1 MIGNAQEPNDDFA
14 SIQRESAATQSDQN
28 PALSI
33 AELSAQLTREKD
45 TRHEHYFWILLL
57 GFILL
62 DCHFIQSNNIA
73 APTIIF
79 VLELIMLHCLA
90 LKWGIDPYLV
100 LYDDIKSHF
109 YKYLDSTK
117 RG

>member
-1 MIGNAQEPNDDFA
+1 MKGSAQEPNDDFA
-14 SIQRESAATQSDQN
+14 SIEQESAAIYSDQN
-28 PALSI
+28 SALSI
-33 AELSAQLTREKD
+33 AELSAQLAREKD
-45 TRHEHYFWILLL
+45 TRHEHYFWILLI

-62 DCHFIQSNNIA
+62 DCHFIQSNNMA
-73 APTIIF
+73 APVAIF

-100 LYDDIKSHF
+100 LYDDIISHF
-109 YKYLDSTK
+109 YKYLDSKK